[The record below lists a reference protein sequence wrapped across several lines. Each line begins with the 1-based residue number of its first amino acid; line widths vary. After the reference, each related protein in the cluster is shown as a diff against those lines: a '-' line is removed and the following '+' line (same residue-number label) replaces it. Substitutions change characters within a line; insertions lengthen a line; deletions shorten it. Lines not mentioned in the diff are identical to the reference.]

1 VAIKGLGW
9 YCGGDSRLWRG
20 REMPS
25 HYTNVDD
32 RGAAS
37 SISEVQRLWQGLLP
51 HFPLLILLKD
61 INGDEWEATSGG
73 GID

>member
-1 VAIKGLGW
+1 
-9 YCGGDSRLWRG
+9 
-20 REMPS
+20 MPN

-32 RGAAS
+32 RDGAS
-37 SISEVQRLWQGLLP
+37 STSEVQQLWQGLFP
-51 HFPLLILLKD
+51 HFPLSILLKD

>member
-1 VAIKGLGW
+1 
-9 YCGGDSRLWRG
+9 
-20 REMPS
+20 MPS